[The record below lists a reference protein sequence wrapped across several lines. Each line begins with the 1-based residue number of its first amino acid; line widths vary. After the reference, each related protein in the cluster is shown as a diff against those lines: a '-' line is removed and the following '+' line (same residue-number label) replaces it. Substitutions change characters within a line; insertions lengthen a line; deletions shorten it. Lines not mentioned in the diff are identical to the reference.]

1 MMTHDEAAAAGRAG
15 PARRHAGSLRRTLAT
30 RLLAAGGCVLLLAL
44 AACSGGSSGGSGS
57 GPSGSTG
64 ASSSG
69 AKVTRGGVYRTAV
82 SSFGLT
88 NNMDPVG
95 ETQIGF
101 AFAVYDATLREL
113 VNFRHVNG
121 AAGAQIVPDLA
132 TSVPTPTDGGLTYT
146 FHLKSDIK
154 FAPPVNREITS
165 KDILYAFQRI
175 NDSKLVAQYGYYY
188 DGVIQGMT
196 GKATS
201 PDNHISGIQTPN
213 PTTIIFH
220 LTQPTGD
227 FLQRIA
233 SPAAAPVPPEV
244 AKCYNTAGAYGR
256 DLIASGPYMFQG
268 SSQVNISSCKT
279 IKPMSG
285 FDPTSHIT
293 LVRNPNYVQST
304 DNTRANYV
312 NGVEITVDP
321 NVADIFARV
330 QKGQLDGSMTDPPP
344 ATVTQQYLTNP
355 SLAKDFHS
363 DLINQVESV
372 TMNLAVPPFTNIHV
386 RKAVAWVLDKSAML
400 RALGGSSHYSIA
412 THIIPPTLPGGLAAS
427 YDPYKTPDEAGDLAK
442 AQAEM
447 KLSPYDPKHDG
458 KCDVSVCK
466 NLAFINISQ
475 FAGVDTVVQND
486 LAKIGITIVP
496 RDLSVTTAFTALFTI
511 KELEPMSALGG
522 GYADYTGT
530 YSFAQPNFGSTALS
544 APVSCCNYSLVGLT
558 KQQAASYKVP
568 YPSTGIPSVDSLI
581 NKCEV
586 LSNGP
591 ARSACWSTLDET
603 MMTKVMAW
611 VPYVWGRNIVI
622 TAPDS
627 DQIRDGHRDQLD
639 VTHPDSRQ
647 QPCQHPVVVTRRRA
661 ERQVS
666 ADED

>member
-1 MMTHDEAAAAGRAG
+1 MTHDEAAAAGRA
-15 PARRHAGSLRRTLAT
+15 AFSRRPAGSTRPRLAT
-30 RLLAAGGCVLLLAL
+30 RVLAAAGCGLLLAL
-44 AACSGGSSGGSGS
+44 AACSGSGGNGAGASGNPAGSGS
-57 GPSGSTG
+57 GVKP
-64 ASSSG
+64 
-69 AKVTRGGVYRTAV
+69 VRGGVYRTAV

-101 AFAVYDATLREL
+101 AFAVYDAMLREL

-121 AAGAQIVPDLA
+121 AAGAQVVPDLA

-146 FHLKSDIK
+146 FHLKPDIK

-188 DGVIQGMT
+188 DGVIVGMT

-220 LTQPTGD
+220 LTKPTGD

-233 SPAAAPVPPEV
+233 SPAAAPVPAEV

-256 DLIASGPYMFQG
+256 DLVASGPYMFQG
-268 SSQVNISSCKT
+268 SAQVNISSCKT
-279 IKPMSG
+279 IQPMTG
-285 FDPTSHIT
+285 FDPTSHLT
-293 LVRNPNYVQST
+293 LVRNPSYVQST

-312 NGVEITVDP
+312 NGVQITVDP

-344 ATVTQQYLTNP
+344 ATVTQQYLTSP
-355 SLAKDFHS
+355 SLTKDFHS

-372 TMNLAVPPFTNIHV
+372 TMNLAVPPFTNVHV
-386 RKAVAWVLDKSAML
+386 RKAVAWILDKSAML

-412 THIIPPTLPGGLAAS
+412 THIIPPTLPGGLPAS
-427 YDPYKTPDEAGDLAK
+427 YDPYQTPNEAGDLAK

-447 KLSPYDPKHDG
+447 KQSPYDPKHDG
-458 KCDVSVCK
+458 KCDVSACK

-475 FAGVDTVVQND
+475 FSGVDTVVQND

-558 KQQAASYKVP
+558 KQQASAYKVS
-568 YPSTGIPSVDSLI
+568 YPPTGIPSVDSTI

-586 LSNGP
+586 LGNGP
-591 ARSACWSTLDET
+591 ARSACWSSLDKI
-603 MMTKVMAW
+603 MMTQVMAW
-611 VPYVWGRNIVI
+611 VPYVWGRNIVV
-622 TAPDS
+622 TAP
-627 DQIRDGHRDQLD
+627 
-639 VTHPDSRQ
+639 T
-647 QPCQHPVVVTRRRA
+647 VTRYVMDIA
-661 ERQVS
+661 TSSISLTQIAVNNHVS
-666 ADED
+666 VPSA

>member
-15 PARRHAGSLRRTLAT
+15 PARRTPRSPRRPLAM
-30 RLLAAGGCVLLLAL
+30 RLLAAAGCVLLFAL
-44 AACSGGSSGGSGS
+44 AACSGSSGGGSASGA
-57 GPSGSTG
+57 SGSTA
-64 ASSSG
+64 ASG
-69 AKVTRGGVYRTAV
+69 GGKPTRGGVYRTAV

-101 AFAVYDATLREL
+101 AFAVYDAMLREL

-121 AAGAQIVPDLA
+121 SVGTQIVPDLA

-188 DGVIQGMT
+188 DGVIVGMT
-196 GKATS
+196 GNATS
-201 PDNHISGIQTPN
+201 PNNHISGIQTPN

-220 LTQPTGD
+220 LTKPTGD
-227 FLQRIA
+227 FLQRVA
-233 SPAAAPVPPEV
+233 SPAAAPVPAEV
-244 AKCYNTAGAYGR
+244 AKCFNTAGAYGR
-256 DLIASGPYMFQG
+256 DLVASGPYMFQG
-268 SSQVNISSCKT
+268 SAQVNISNCST

-285 FDPTSHIT
+285 FDPTSHLT
-293 LVRNPNYVQST
+293 LVRNPNYAQST

-330 QKGQLDGSMTDPPP
+330 QKGQLDGSMIDQPP

-355 SLAKDFHS
+355 SLAKEFHS
-363 DLINQVESV
+363 DLINQVEAV
-372 TMNLAVPPFTNIHV
+372 TMNLDVPPFTNIHV
-386 RKAVAWVLDKSAML
+386 REAVAWVLDKSAML

-412 THIIPPTLPGGLAAS
+412 THIIPPTLPGGLSVS
-427 YDPYKTPDEAGDLAK
+427 YDPYKTPGESGDLAK
-442 AQAEM
+442 AEAEM
-447 KLSPYDPKHDG
+447 KQSPYDPKHDG

-475 FAGVDTVVQND
+475 FSGVDTVVQND

-558 KQQAASYKVP
+558 KQEASSYKVP

-586 LSNGP
+586 LSDGP
-591 ARSACWSTLDET
+591 ARSACWSSLDET

-622 TAPDS
+622 TAP
-627 DQIRDGHRDQLD
+627 
-639 VTHPDSRQ
+639 T
-647 QPCQHPVVVTRRRA
+647 VTRYVMDIA
-661 ERQVS
+661 TSSISLTQIAVDNHVS
-666 ADED
+666 IPSS

>member
-15 PARRHAGSLRRTLAT
+15 PARRAARSPQRTLAM

-44 AACSGGSSGGSGS
+44 AACSGSSGGGSGS
-57 GPSGSTG
+57 GAS
-64 ASSSG
+64 ASSAAASG
-69 AKVTRGGVYRTAV
+69 GGKPASGGVYRTAV

-101 AFAVYDATLREL
+101 AFAVYDAMLREL

-121 AAGAQIVPDLA
+121 SAGSQIVPDLA

-188 DGVIQGMT
+188 DGVIVGMT

-201 PDNHISGIQTPN
+201 PNNHISGIQTPN

-220 LTQPTGD
+220 LTRPTGD
-227 FLQRIA
+227 FLQRVA
-233 SPAAAPVPPEV
+233 SPAAAPVPAEV

-256 DLIASGPYMFQG
+256 DLVASGPYMFQG
-268 SSQVNISSCKT
+268 SAQVNIASCAT
-279 IKPMSG
+279 IKPMTG
-285 FDPTSHIT
+285 FDPTSHLT

-330 QKGQLDGSMTDPPP
+330 QKGQLDGSMIDPPP
-344 ATVTQQYLTNP
+344 ATVTQQYLTDP
-355 SLAKDFHS
+355 SLTKDFHS

-386 RKAVAWVLDKSAML
+386 REAVAWILDKSAML

-412 THIIPPTLPGGLAAS
+412 THIIPPTLPGGLSVS
-427 YDPYKTPDEAGDLAK
+427 YDPYKTPDESGDLAK
-442 AQAEM
+442 AEAEM
-447 KLSPYDPKHDG
+447 KQSPYDPQHDG
-458 KCDVSVCK
+458 KCDVSACK

-475 FAGVDTVVQND
+475 FSGVDTVVQND
-486 LAKIGITIVP
+486 LAKIGISIVP

-558 KQQAASYKVP
+558 KQQASSYKVT

-581 NKCEV
+581 NKCEA
-586 LSNGP
+586 LSDGP

-622 TAPDS
+622 TGPTVTKYVMDIATS
-627 DQIRDGHRDQLD
+627 SISLTQIAVDNH
-639 VTHPDSRQ
+639 
-647 QPCQHPVVVTRRRA
+647 
-661 ERQVS
+661 VS
-666 ADED
+666 IPSS

>member
-15 PARRHAGSLRRTLAT
+15 PARRTPRSPRRPLAM
-30 RLLAAGGCVLLLAL
+30 RLLAAAGCVLLFAL
-44 AACSGGSSGGSGS
+44 AACSGSSGGGSASGA
-57 GPSGSTG
+57 SGSTA
-64 ASSSG
+64 ASG
-69 AKVTRGGVYRTAV
+69 GGKPTRGGVYRTAV

-101 AFAVYDATLREL
+101 AFAVYDAMLREL

-121 AAGAQIVPDLA
+121 SAGTQIVPDLA

-188 DGVIQGMT
+188 DGVIVGMT
-196 GKATS
+196 GNATS
-201 PDNHISGIQTPN
+201 PNNHISGIQTPN

-220 LTQPTGD
+220 LTKPTGD
-227 FLQRIA
+227 FLQRVA
-233 SPAAAPVPPEV
+233 SPAAAPVPAEV
-244 AKCYNTAGAYGR
+244 AKCFNTAGAYGR
-256 DLIASGPYMFQG
+256 DLVASGPYMFQG
-268 SSQVNISSCKT
+268 SAQVNISNCST

-285 FDPTSHIT
+285 FDPTSHLT
-293 LVRNPNYVQST
+293 LVRNPNYAQST

-330 QKGQLDGSMTDPPP
+330 QKGQLDGSMIDQPP

-355 SLAKDFHS
+355 SLAKEFHS
-363 DLINQVESV
+363 DLINQVEAV
-372 TMNLAVPPFTNIHV
+372 TMNLDVPPFTNIHV
-386 RKAVAWVLDKSAML
+386 REAVAWVLDKSAML

-412 THIIPPTLPGGLAAS
+412 THIIPPTLPGGLSVS
-427 YDPYKTPDEAGDLAK
+427 YDPYKTPGESGDLAK
-442 AQAEM
+442 AEAEM
-447 KLSPYDPKHDG
+447 KQSPYDPKHDG

-475 FAGVDTVVQND
+475 FSGVDTVVQND

-558 KQQAASYKVP
+558 KQEASSYKVP

-586 LSNGP
+586 LSDGP
-591 ARSACWSTLDET
+591 ARSACWSSLDET

-622 TAPDS
+622 TAP
-627 DQIRDGHRDQLD
+627 
-639 VTHPDSRQ
+639 T
-647 QPCQHPVVVTRRRA
+647 VTRYVMDIA
-661 ERQVS
+661 TSSISLTQIAVDNHVS
-666 ADED
+666 IPSS

>member
-1 MMTHDEAAAAGRAG
+1 MITHDEAGRPRPAARSPRA
-15 PARRHAGSLRRTLAT
+15 RLVT
-30 RLLAAGGCVLLLAL
+30 RLLAAAGCVLLLAVT
-44 AACSGGSSGGSGS
+44 ACSGSHGGSGGSGA
-57 GPSGSTG
+57 SGSAAAAAGNG
-64 ASSSG
+64 A
-69 AKVTRGGVYRTAV
+69 VTRGGVYRTAV
-82 SSFGLT
+82 SSMGLT
-88 NNMDPVG
+88 NNLDPVG

-146 FHLKSDIK
+146 FHLKPDIK

-165 KDILYAFQRI
+165 YDIAYAFQRI
-175 NDSKLVAQYGYYY
+175 NDAKLVAQYGYYY
-188 DGVIQGMT
+188 VGTIVGMT
-196 GKATS
+196 GTATS

-213 PTTIIFH
+213 ATTIIFH
-220 LTQPTGD
+220 LTKPTGD

-233 SPAAAPVPPEV
+233 SPAAAPVPQEV
-244 AKCYNTAGAYGR
+244 AKCFNTPGTYGR
-256 DLIASGPYMFQG
+256 DMIASGPYMIQG
-268 SSQVNISSCKT
+268 SSQVNISSCST
-279 IKPMSG
+279 IKPMTG
-285 FDPTSHIT
+285 FDPTTHLT

-330 QKGQLDGSMTDPPP
+330 QKGQLDGSMIDPPP

-372 TMNLAVPPFTNIHV
+372 TMNLDVAPFTNIHV
-386 RKAVAWVLDKSAML
+386 REAVAWILDKSAML

-412 THIIPPTLPGGLAAS
+412 THIIPPTLPGGLAVS
-427 YDPYKTPDEAGDLAK
+427 YDPYKTPGEAGDLAK
-442 AQAEM
+442 AEAQM
-447 KLSPYDPKHDG
+447 KLSPFDPKHDG
-458 KCDVSVCK
+458 KCDVAACK

-475 FAGVDTVVQND
+475 FSGVDTVVQND

-558 KQQAASYKVP
+558 KAQAATYKVA
-568 YPSTGIPSVDSLI
+568 YPATGIPSVDSI
-581 NKCEV
+581 ISKCEV

-622 TAPDS
+622 TGP
-627 DQIRDGHRDQLD
+627 
-639 VTHPDSRQ
+639 T
-647 QPCQHPVVVTRRRA
+647 VTRYVMDIA
-661 ERQVS
+661 TSSISLTQIAVNNKIS
-666 ADED
+666 IPSS